1 MHFWVFY
8 SILFIP
14 FLGLNI
20 ALYAMEGSQIGLFGV
35 AMVAIL
41 NVIPTK
47 LALWIHE
54 NGRLLCTRNYKQ
66 YFQRNRSE
74 RFGDS
79 IMKARDLA
87 AQGHYIKRG

>member
-1 MHFWVFY
+1 MYFWVFY

-14 FLGLNI
+14 FLSLNI
-20 ALYAMEGSQIGLFGV
+20 ALYAIEGSQIGIFGA

-47 LALWIHE
+47 LALWIRE
-54 NGRLLCTRNYKQ
+54 NGRLFGTRNYKQ
-66 YFQRNRSE
+66 YFQRKRSE

-79 IMKARDLA
+79 IMKARNLIA
-87 AQGHYIKRG
+87 NGHYIRRG